1 MNSASP
7 VYLVDG
13 SSGLSG
19 LFCSELKE
27 NQINQTNLFIKLS
40 SDPTGSHRY
49 LSIGARQASGTGY
62 SGLFGSVG
70 SSG

>member
-27 NQINQTNLFIKLS
+27 NQINQTNQTNLFNKLS
-40 SDPTGSHRY
+40 WDPTAHAAYCQSAP
-49 LSIGARQASGTGY
+49 SRQSP
-62 SGLFGSVG
+62 
-70 SSG
+70 